1 MAATPELLADGLH
14 FPEGPRWRQDRDIG
28 NRGDSGRL
36 WFSDVLAG
44 RVMTCDLDG
53 NLETVVEVPE
63 MPSGLGWLPD
73 GTLLVVSCADGRLKA
88 LRNGELVEYADLA
101 GLNGLNWNDMVVDSQ
116 GRAYVGSWAP
126 GLDEAKIP
134 GPGNMSP
141 FSHLALV
148 EPAGDGSGKGRLV
161 ADRMTFPNGP
171 AVSPDGKTLIVA
183 ESFGFR
189 LTAFD
194 VEENGDLS
202 NRRIFADLGVPT
214 DGICLDEEGCV
225 WVAAIY
231 YEYGGSGGYLR
242 VRDGGEVVDRIDV
255 QGFGPYACT
264 LGGEEMRTLF
274 MCESAVLGQDRH
286 PGDGRLMVARVDV
299 PGTGSP

>member
-1 MAATPELLADGLH
+1 MATIPELLADGLH
-14 FPEGPRWRQDRDIG
+14 FPEGPRWRFDRDIG
-28 NRGDSGRL
+28 LSGDGGRL
-36 WFSDVLAG
+36 WFSDILAA

-53 NLETVVEVPE
+53 QLETVVEIPE
-63 MPSGLGWLPD
+63 APSGLGWLPD
-73 GTLLVVSCADGRLKA
+73 GTLLLVSCADGKLKA
-88 LRNGELVEYADLA
+88 LRDGQLRDYADLEA
-101 GLNGLNWNDMVVDSQ
+101 LNGLNYNDMVVDRQ
-116 GRAYVGSWAP
+116 GRAYIGSWAP

-141 FSHLALV
+141 PSHLALV
-148 EPAGDGSGKGRLV
+148 EPSGAGTGRGRLV
-161 ADRMTFPNGP
+161 ADRMTSPNGL
-171 AVSPDGKTLIVA
+171 AISPDGKTPIVA

-194 VEENGDLS
+194 IDANGDLS

-214 DGICLDEEGCV
+214 DGICLDEESCV

-242 VRDGGEVVDRIDV
+242 VRDGGEVLDRIDV
-255 QGFGPYACT
+255 EGFGPYACT
-264 LGGEEMRTLF
+264 LGGSDMRTLF
-274 MCESAVLGQDRH
+274 MCESAMLGLDRH
-286 PGDGRLMVARVDV
+286 PGDGRLMVAQVDV